1 MQSAPAHPPAAPP
14 HRCRFCDAVLT
25 RSFADLGA
33 TPLCQRHVTP
43 DRFHAAEAI
52 YPLHALACDG
62 CRLVQLPGHV
72 APAEIFE
79 DYAFFSGFSETWKRH
94 VDDYAAE
101 MTRRLELSPGSLVV
115 EVASNDGTLLQAFR
129 RRGVPTR
136 GIEPA
141 ENVAAA
147 ARLAGIETD
156 AFFLDATTA
165 DAFVARRG
173 HADLV
178 AANNV
183 LAHVPDLNG
192 FVAGLAALLKPG
204 GVLTVEFPH
213 LRNLLAFNQ
222 FDTIYHE
229 HWSYFWVTTA
239 KRVIEAHGLRL
250 FDVREVDTHGG
261 SARLYC
267 CRASCERFA
276 ESPNVA
282 TQVALDAAA
291 GFDDDATYD
300 GFAER
305 VRETKRALLEFMIAA
320 KRDGK
325 RIVGYG
331 APGKGNTLLNY
342 CGVGRDFLDFTVDKN
357 PKKQGNFLPGSRI
370 PILPPAALDAARPDL
385 VLILPWNLK
394 DEIVAQLP
402 QVRGWGGRFVVPIP
416 KVTVL

>member
-1 MQSAPAHPPAAPP
+1 MTHAAPVHPAAP
-14 HRCRFCDAVLT
+14 HRCRFCGAPLT

-43 DRFHAAEAI
+43 ERFDEPEAI
-52 YPLHALACDG
+52 YPLHALACDA
-62 CRLVQLPGHV
+62 CRLVQLHGHV
-72 APAEIFE
+72 APAEVFD
-79 DYAFFSGFSETWKRH
+79 DYAFFSGFSETWRRH
-94 VDDYAAE
+94 VDDYALE
-101 MTRRLELSPGSLVV
+101 MTRRLELASTSFVV

-129 RRGVPTR
+129 RRGIPTR
-136 GIEPA
+136 GVEPA

-147 ARLAGIETD
+147 ARAAGVETD

-165 DAFVARRG
+165 ADFAARHGR
-173 HADLV
+173 ADLV

-250 FDVREVDTHGG
+250 FDVREVATHGG

-267 CRASCERFA
+267 CRAECGRFA

-282 TQVALDAAA
+282 AQVALDAAA
-291 GFDDDATYD
+291 GFDDAATYD
-300 GFAER
+300 GFSER
-305 VRETKRALLEFMIAA
+305 VRETKRALLEFLIAA

-342 CGVGRDFLDFTVDKN
+342 CGIGRDFLDFTVDKN

-402 QVRGWGGRFVVPIP
+402 RVRGWGGRFVVPIP
-416 KVTVL
+416 KATVL